1 MGKRMSP
8 ESIEAL
14 NDLAAEKGIDMET
27 LLAALADAIETG
39 YRSQPGAQENA
50 WVTIDPAQMEIRV
63 LTQELSDE
71 GVPIGEEEDIT
82 PEGFGRVATHSIR
95 QVLSQGIKEVEWKK
109 KYEEYAGREG
119 EVVTGIVKQSDAR
132 FTLLDLGSV
141 EALLPLSEQV
151 PSERLETGTRLKA
164 YIVEVRLTT
173 KGPPV
178 VVSRTHPGLI
188 KRLFEMEVPEIS
200 DGIVEVLACAREP
213 GRRTK
218 IAVYSNDGNV
228 DPVGACV
235 GARGVRVH
243 PIVNELMGEKIDII
257 PYVNDPSE
265 FVSSALSPAKVQEVK
280 IDHER
285 NAAEVS
291 TPDDKQLSL
300 AIGKDGQNARL
311 AARLTGYIIYINN
324 ANEAEESAGARSIDS
339 ADNGTTEAK
348 EAGTAQEVQEDAEKS
363 EEPGE
368 KTVQP
373 ERAAEE
379 KPEESGDAAA
389 KQAVAAKQDD
399 SAEQADAAA
408 AAAKQDVAA
417 EKDVEQETAEEDEQ
431 EWAGGE
437 WITDPETGQQAF
449 YPADGSDPIML
460 EDWEKQ
466 AGMQENSNEN
476 DQNVTDSQENQAS

>member
-1 MGKRMSP
+1 MGKRMNP

-14 NDLAAEKGIDMET
+14 NDLAVEKGIDMET

-50 WVTIDPAQMEIRV
+50 WVTIDPAGMEIKV

-109 KYEEYAGREG
+109 RYEEYAGREG
-119 EVVTGIVKQSDAR
+119 EVVTGIVKQNDSR
-132 FTLLDLGSV
+132 FTLLDLGNV

-178 VVSRTHPGLI
+178 VVSRTHPGMI

-200 DGIVEVLACAREP
+200 DGIVEILACAREP

-218 IAVYSNDGNV
+218 IAVYSNDANV

-243 PIVNELMGEKIDII
+243 PIVNELMGEKIDIV
-257 PYVNDPSE
+257 PYVNNPSE
-265 FVSSALSPAKVQEVK
+265 FVSFALSPAKVKEVK

-285 NAAEVS
+285 NVAEVLAH
-291 TPDDKQLSL
+291 DEKQQSL

-311 AARLTGYIIYINN
+311 AARLTGYIIYIKDE
-324 ANEAEESAGARSIDS
+324 NELEQAGDS
-339 ADNGTTEAK
+339 ASQNLNGEQEPK
-348 EAGTAQEVQEDAEKS
+348 EADAEQKSADAEKAQDLNQDAVGAENDVKADS
-363 EEPGE
+363 
-368 KTVQP
+368 K
-373 ERAAEE
+373 AAESNQAGAI
-379 KPEESGDAAA
+379 ESENAEP
-389 KQAVAAKQDD
+389 AVG
-399 SAEQADAAA
+399 AEQD
-408 AAAKQDVAA
+408 
-417 EKDVEQETAEEDEQ
+417 TAEEDEQ

-437 WITDPETGQQAF
+437 WITNPETGQQAF
-449 YPADGSDPIML
+449 YPADGSDPIMA

-466 AGMQENSNEN
+466 AGMQESPAE
-476 DQNVTDSQENQAS
+476 QEPSSGEETKEK